1 MTKAD
6 KIKLTLAPD
15 LEHLLQT
22 MIAKQSSDLL
32 GKNTTVSVKNKSTP
46 AGASLKVLI
55 NSNGAIAKEFGS
67 FSNPARPWFS
77 LLKKQIAPALS
88 SILPAHLK
96 LKK

>member
-32 GKNTTVSVKNKSTP
+32 GQNTTVSVKNKSTP
-46 AGASLKVLI
+46 VGASLKVLI

-77 LLKKQIAPALS
+77 SLKKQIAPALS
-88 SILPAHLK
+88 NILSAHLK